1 MLKAFEECLPDR
13 LKCLNYGFS
22 GSFVSQQNRQY
33 SKCRNRAHLL
43 ERNFF
48 FFNLDLMQPLKYS
61 FHINIYQLQISE
73 VTHFS
78 FLMELSE
85 GELTLP

>member
-1 MLKAFEECLPDR
+1 MQEQSSPAGEEL
-13 LKCLNYGFS
+13 
-22 GSFVSQQNRQY
+22 
-33 SKCRNRAHLL
+33 
-43 ERNFF
+43 F

-85 GELTLP
+85 GELTLPQESFAILR